1 MRNAKW
7 VALTDAE
14 RGQIVSM
21 WLLAADDNGSLPFS
35 AELIQKICY
44 MDNPPDLNKFIKLEF
59 LSEIESEKLSCGEI
73 DENTPF

>member
-21 WLLAADDNGSLPFS
+21 WLLAADDNGSIPFS

-44 MDNPPDLNKFIKLEF
+44 MDNPPDLNKFIELEF
-59 LSEIESEKLSCGEI
+59 LCDANNENLPCKVI